1 MVDSFRLTRRGVG
14 CVGLASVDAL
24 ASPLF
29 LVGAAHYR
37 DRSFACQENYYA
49 DVIIFPNAILWAMKI
64 IDTTEA
70 ARRLNVTPTRVRAM
84 INSGRLKATKV
95 GIVWMIDPKD
105 LEAVKDR
112 KVGRPRKV
120 RKTSKS

>member
-1 MVDSFRLTRRGVG
+1 M
-14 CVGLASVDAL
+14 LAHLPARS
-24 ASPLF
+24 F
-29 LVGAAHYR
+29 LVGPATIEIGL
-37 DRSFACQENYYA
+37 SLVKKNYYA
-49 DVIIFPNAILWAMKI
+49 EVTISQNVILWAMKMKI

-105 LEAVKDR
+105 LDAVRDR
-112 KVGRPRKV
+112 KVGRPRKS
-120 RKTSKS
+120 RKSTKK

>member
-1 MVDSFRLTRRGVG
+1 M
-14 CVGLASVDAL
+14 LAHCPA
-24 ASPLF
+24 
-29 LVGAAHYR
+29 
-37 DRSFACQENYYA
+37 RSFWWVRATIETGLSLVKKNYYA
-49 DVIIFPNAILWAMKI
+49 EVTISQNAILWAMKI

-105 LEAVKDR
+105 LEAVKER
-112 KVGRPRKV
+112 KVGRPRKS
-120 RKTSKS
+120 RKSSKL

>member
-1 MVDSFRLTRRGVG
+1 VLVHLPARS
-14 CVGLASVDAL
+14 
-24 ASPLF
+24 F
-29 LVGAAHYR
+29 LVGGGHYR
-37 DRSFACQENYYA
+37 DRTLGCQENCYA
-49 DVIIFPNAILWAMKI
+49 EVTISQNDILWAMKI

-105 LEAVKDR
+105 LEAVKER
-112 KVGRPRKV
+112 KVGRPRKP
-120 RKTSKS
+120 RKTTKR

>member
-1 MVDSFRLTRRGVG
+1 MRATIET
-14 CVGLASVDAL
+14 GLSV
-24 ASPLF
+24 
-29 LVGAAHYR
+29 V
-37 DRSFACQENYYA
+37 QINYYA
-49 DVIIFPNAILWAMKI
+49 EVTISQNAILWAMKMKI

-105 LEAVKDR
+105 LEAVKER
-112 KVGRPRKV
+112 KVGRPRKS
-120 RKTSKS
+120 RKSSKLSHSKIVP

>member
-1 MVDSFRLTRRGVG
+1 MLTHLPARFFWLLGQLWNVDFRLSRKLLRG
-14 CVGLASVDAL
+14 
-24 ASPLF
+24 
-29 LVGAAHYR
+29 R
-37 DRSFACQENYYA
+37 NYLQ
-49 DVIIFPNAILWAMKI
+49 NAILWTMKI

-84 INSGRLKATKV
+84 INSGRLKATKI
-95 GIVWMIDPKD
+95 GIVWMIDPKH

-120 RKTSKS
+120 LKTAKR

>member
-1 MVDSFRLTRRGVG
+1 MLAHLPARCFWWVRATIET
-14 CVGLASVDAL
+14 GLS
-24 ASPLF
+24 
-29 LVGAAHYR
+29 LVKK
-37 DRSFACQENYYA
+37 NYYA
-49 DVIIFPNAILWAMKI
+49 EVTISQNAILWAMKI

-105 LEAVKDR
+105 LEAVKER
-112 KVGRPRKV
+112 KVGRPRKS
-120 RKTSKS
+120 RKNSKL

>member
-1 MVDSFRLTRRGVG
+1 V
-14 CVGLASVDAL
+14 LAHLPARS
-24 ASPLF
+24 F
-29 LVGAAHYR
+29 LVGAATIKTR
-37 DRSFACQENYYA
+37 LSLVKKNYYA
-49 DVIIFPNAILWAMKI
+49 EVTISQNAILWAMKI

-105 LEAVKDR
+105 LDALKDR
-112 KVGRPRKV
+112 KVGRPRKA
-120 RKTSKS
+120 RKASKR

>member
-1 MVDSFRLTRRGVG
+1 VRATIET
-14 CVGLASVDAL
+14 GLS
-24 ASPLF
+24 
-29 LVGAAHYR
+29 LVKK
-37 DRSFACQENYYA
+37 NYYA
-49 DVIIFPNAILWAMKI
+49 EVTILLNVILWAMKMKI

-105 LEAVKDR
+105 LEAVKER
-112 KVGRPRKV
+112 KVGRPRKS
-120 RKTSKS
+120 RKSSKQ